1 MDMFTNMKINKIKK
15 CVQHKNYEGILPYC
29 EAEEPEIRIAAAEGL
44 AEIGNDEANNALS
57 GMLRDHDMSVK
68 IAAVNALGKVKE
80 FRSSTFISH
89 EMEHSKDEA
98 FVAACKRALGAIH
111 DGGHE

>member
-1 MDMFTNMKINKIKK
+1 MFTQMKINKIKK
-15 CVQHKNYEGILPYC
+15 LSEHKNFEGILPFC
-29 EAEEPEIRIAAAEGL
+29 ENESAEVRIAAAEGL
-44 AEIGNDEANNALS
+44 AEIGTDECNNALI

-80 FRSSTFISH
+80 FRSSTFITH
-89 EMEHSKDEA
+89 EMEQSKDET
-98 FVAACKRALGAIH
+98 FIAACKKALGAIH